1 MYLPNETFW
10 YDLKGETEFNSGEI
24 PLENHPLVPPV
35 FYRAGSILP
44 VAISDKIIMN
54 TKKLRKLPLRL
65 DIYPNYYTNFHTNY
79 TSIANGNLYWDD
91 GESLDSKKKK
101 KYNYFEFELKDKSI
115 EIKAIQIGY
124 DSETIMVDEI
134 RIYGPFKKLI
144 GEKFE
149 YELKYTNLKNEN
161 IQKRAVVSDTF
172 IAFNYL
178 QLNLTEMKKTIKL
191 QYKLVSTN
199 STLI

>member
-1 MYLPNETFW
+1 
-10 YDLKGETEFNSGEI
+10 
-24 PLENHPLVPPV
+24 
-35 FYRAGSILP
+35 
-44 VAISDKIIMN
+44 MN

-65 DIYPNYYTNFHTNY
+65 DIYPYYHPNYHTNY

-91 GESLDSKKKK
+91 GESLDSITNK
-101 KYNYFEFELKDKSI
+101 KYNYFEFELKDQSI

-134 RIYGPFKKLI
+134 RIYGPFKRLI

-178 QLNLTEMKKTIKL
+178 QLNLTEMKKNFKL
-191 QYKLVSTN
+191 QYKIVSTN